1 MWCAIYVTQLGALV
15 GRFPV
20 IVGDIVPL
28 FRKALHRQDAQGE
41 GYLGYEGQQFPV
53 AHSSDVS

>member
-1 MWCAIYVTQLGALV
+1 MCCAIYITQIGALLD
-15 GRFPV
+15 RFPL

-41 GYLGYEGQQFPV
+41 GYLGYEGQQFPI
-53 AHSSDVS
+53 AHSSDAS